1 MSEPFLLAFQV
12 MLKEVGIAL
21 AVHSSGD
28 KKKGDRRKKEKK
40 K

>member
-1 MSEPFLLAFQV
+1 MSEPFLLAFRV

-21 AVHSSGD
+21 AVHSSGHI
-28 KKKGDRRKKEKK
+28 KKGDGRKKGKK